1 MGGEAGW
8 ADPDVPTPG
17 RAEPRRSPRTIDGR
31 TWRRA
36 AFALFAVA
44 AGTNVPA
51 PLLLIY
57 RDTLHLSPDVL
68 TAVFGVYAA
77 GLVPALFLAGPA
89 SDRLGRRR
97 VVLPLVVLSGITS
110 LLLIAAGSSLVV
122 LFGGRFL
129 QGAVSGAVFG
139 VGSAWVAELS
149 TDPSTAGRRAAV
161 AMTAG
166 FSLGPLMSGL
176 LAQYVAAPTTLPYLV
191 HVALVVAGLAAAL
204 RLPETVIP
212 STGPS
217 THGPLLKP
225 GDRSAVL
232 TVLAPLAVCVYAFP
246 SVVITAVPL
255 LVETSAPP
263 VLFIGVLAGLTSG
276 AGALAAP
283 LQRRLARR
291 TAPVAAGL
299 GAFGYALTAF
309 GAGSGS
315 APVLLVAALMLGA
328 GGGLAL
334 SSGLALTARLA
345 QPGRRGALSAVF
357 LGSAYLG
364 FAAPY
369 VTAVTSEATAVQVPL
384 AVFAGLA
391 LLLCV
396 RLTLVTRRGL
406 DW

>member
-1 MGGEAGW
+1 VGWVADADAPIAGF
-8 ADPDVPTPG
+8 PLPHRP
-17 RAEPRRSPRTIDGR
+17 PRTIDAR

-36 AFALFAVA
+36 AFALFTVA
-44 AGTNVPA
+44 AGTNVPT

-57 RDTLHLSPDVL
+57 RDTLHLSPAVL
-68 TAVFGVYAA
+68 TAVFGIYAA

-97 VVLPLVVLSGITS
+97 IVLPLMVLSGLTS

-122 LFGGRFL
+122 LFAGRFL

-149 TDPSTAGRRAAV
+149 TDASTAGRRAAV

-166 FSLGPLMSGL
+166 FSLGPLGAGL
-176 LAQYVAAPTTLPYLV
+176 LAQYAPAPTTLPYLV
-191 HVALVVAGLAAAL
+191 HVALVLAGLAAVL
-204 RLPETVIP
+204 TLPETVVP
-212 STGPS
+212 SRGPTS
-217 THGPLLKP
+217 RGPLLEP
-225 GDRSAVL
+225 GDRGTVL
-232 TVLAPLAVCVYAFP
+232 TVLAPLAICVYAFP

-255 LVETSAPP
+255 LVTTSAPP
-263 VLFIGVLAGLTSG
+263 VLLIGVLAGITSG
-276 AGALAAP
+276 AGALAVP
-283 LQRRLARR
+283 LQRRLAHR
-291 TAPVAAGL
+291 TAPIAAGL
-299 GAFGYALTAF
+299 GAVGFALTTL

-315 APVLLVAALMLGA
+315 APMLLVAALLLGA

-369 VTAVTSEATAVQVPL
+369 VTATTSAATTVQVPL
-384 AVFAGLA
+384 AAFAALSA
-391 LLLCV
+391 LLCA